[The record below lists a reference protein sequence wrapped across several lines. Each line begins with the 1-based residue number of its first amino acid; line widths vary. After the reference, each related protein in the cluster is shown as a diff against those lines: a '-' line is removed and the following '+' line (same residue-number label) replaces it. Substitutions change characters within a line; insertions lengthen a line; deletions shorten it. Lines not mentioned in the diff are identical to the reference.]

1 MIDEKELL
9 QKWHKDKACYKAWGE
24 YLAEKIQK
32 KLEEKL
38 GISYQSFLK
47 MPVIP
52 RLKSDE
58 SLVEKAL
65 VRKTYDDPYSDITD
79 KVGIRFVVLLKDEMH
94 SVIDSL
100 KEVSDCRWENS
111 RDSNAEQKENPW
123 QFVYSAD
130 HYIVWS
136 KCDIVY
142 NNTKISANTPCE
154 VQIKTLLDHA
164 YSELTHDRIYKTDN
178 SKSSEMYRN
187 AAKAKALIEAT
198 SDYFEIIA
206 KDNQKQLTRNMTIGR
221 KLSKLYLEQ
230 IGTEPDISSSDISRL
245 NDMVINMHEVDEPD
259 QLLQRVVDML
269 AEKTFIIKKI
279 KYRLK
284 HNNNLAKLPCIFLV
298 YLGIF
303 EDCQKIKREWK
314 MQIDDLEPF
323 LNDLG
328 YSVV

>member
-1 MIDEKELL
+1 MINEKELL
-9 QKWHKDKACYKAWGE
+9 LKWNNDKACYKAWGE

-32 KLEEKL
+32 NLKEKL
-38 GISYQSFLK
+38 GSSYQYFLK

-52 RLKSDE
+52 RLKTDD

-65 VRKTYDDPYSDITD
+65 VRKTYDDPYNDITD

-94 SVIDSL
+94 LVIDSL

-136 KCDIVY
+136 KCEMDY
-142 NNTKISANTPCE
+142 NNTKISDNTPCE

-164 YSELTHDRIYKTDN
+164 YSELTHDRIYKTDT

-198 SDYFEIIA
+198 NDYFEIIA

-259 QLLQRVVDML
+259 QLLQKVADML
-269 AEKTFIIKKI
+269 ALKTFIIEKI

-284 HNNNLAKLPCIFLV
+284 NNNDLVKLPCVFLI

-303 EDCQKIKREWK
+303 EDYRKVKREWK

-323 LNDLG
+323 FNDLG
-328 YSVV
+328 YSIY

>member
-1 MIDEKELL
+1 
-9 QKWHKDKACYKAWGE
+9 
-24 YLAEKIQK
+24 
-32 KLEEKL
+32 
-38 GISYQSFLK
+38 
-47 MPVIP
+47 
-52 RLKSDE
+52 
-58 SLVEKAL
+58 
-65 VRKTYDDPYSDITD
+65 
-79 KVGIRFVVLLKDEMH
+79 
-94 SVIDSL
+94 
-100 KEVSDCRWENS
+100 
-111 RDSNAEQKENPW
+111 
-123 QFVYSAD
+123 
-130 HYIVWS
+130 
-136 KCDIVY
+136 
-142 NNTKISANTPCE
+142 
-154 VQIKTLLDHA
+154 
-164 YSELTHDRIYKTDN
+164 
-178 SKSSEMYRN
+178 MYRN

-230 IGTEPDISSSDISRL
+230 IGTEPDISRL

-328 YSVV
+328 YSVD